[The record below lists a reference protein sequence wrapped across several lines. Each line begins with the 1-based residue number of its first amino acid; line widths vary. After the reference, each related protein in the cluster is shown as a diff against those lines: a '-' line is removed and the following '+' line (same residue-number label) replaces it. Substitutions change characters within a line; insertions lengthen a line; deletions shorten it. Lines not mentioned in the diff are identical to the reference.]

1 MNHHAKSY
9 YRAATL
15 LLCFCLVAMG
25 NADVYALCFSQ
36 SHPGGSAIHPI
47 CGSAIHH
54 VKHKMPSAERQGNSQ
69 KCDTGQVS
77 NEICCIHV
85 LLTDP
90 AQNIQANITVQ
101 PPAAIDSGAFLDA
114 DAMALFFT
122 RRTAAASL
130 FPAPSP
136 SIILQTQSFLN

>member
-9 YRAATL
+9 YRAAAL

-25 NADVYALCFSQ
+25 NADVYALCLSQ
-36 SHPGGSAIHPI
+36 SHPGGSGIHPI
-47 CGSAIHH
+47 CSSGIHH
-54 VKHKMPSAERQGNSQ
+54 VKHMPSAERQGDLQ

-77 NEICCIHV
+77 NESCCIHI

-101 PPAAIDSGAFLDA
+101 PPAVIDSGAFLNA
-114 DAMALFFT
+114 DAMAFIFT
-122 RRTAAASL
+122 RSPAAASL
-130 FPAPSP
+130 LPAPSP
-136 SIILQTQSFLN
+136 PVILQTQTFLN